1 MRNAFLGVL
10 TALAATLIYW
20 IAALLLSYFVS
31 RSPGAEPPGGWLK
44 GILTIPIYM
53 TLLSS
58 PITVTLGA
66 GLGFLLPR
74 IAGSVPRSTGFLLA
88 AAIAFLASLIIF
100 GSIAGLPPEAGVGAR
115 LVSGL
120 REALYSAL
128 VAVVFLFLRLRGA

>member
-1 MRNAFLGVL
+1 MRNAILGVL

-20 IAALLLSYFVS
+20 IAALLLSYFGS
-31 RSPGAEPPGGWLK
+31 RSYAEPPGGWLK

-53 TLLSS
+53 MLLSS

-74 IAGSVPRSTGFLLA
+74 IAGSVPRSTAFLLA
-88 AAIAFLASLIIF
+88 AAIAFLTSLIIF
-100 GSIAGLPPEAGVGAR
+100 GSIAGLPPEAGIGAR

-128 VAVVFLFLRLRGA
+128 VAVVFMYLRLRGA